1 MKREMKPST
10 VMVPCPAI
18 LLSVVGKER
27 PNIITLSWAANV
39 CSNPPSV
46 AVGIRSSRY
55 SYKLIENAGEF
66 VVNIPDVSLLEAT
79 EFCGTKSGLDY
90 DKFAECKLTP
100 IPASNVKA
108 PMIKECPINIECK
121 TTEIVKVGVHDLF
134 IAEVLAVHMDESTLD
149 EKGRFDPSKAVLF
162 SYLPVNGQYWSLGK
176 KL

>member
-1 MKREMKPST
+1 MPST

-18 LLSVVGKER
+18 LLSVAGEER

-55 SYKLIENAGEF
+55 SYKLIEDAGEF

-79 EFCGTKSGLDY
+79 EFCGTKSGLHY

-100 IPASNVKA
+100 IPASKVNA
-108 PMIKECPINIECK
+108 PLIKECPINMECK

-149 EKGRFDPSKAVLF
+149 ENGRFDPSKAVLF

-176 KL
+176 QL

>member
-1 MKREMKPST
+1 MWRPRHFLKHNGLPRYYE
-10 VMVPCPAI
+10 ARND
-18 LLSVVGKER
+18 VGKER

-100 IPASNVKA
+100 IPASNV
-108 PMIKECPINIECK
+108 P
-121 TTEIVKVGVHDLF
+121 
-134 IAEVLAVHMDESTLD
+134 
-149 EKGRFDPSKAVLF
+149 
-162 SYLPVNGQYWSLGK
+162 
-176 KL
+176 